1 MCAYNSNRC
10 PSVDEIFIHL
20 SSDHPQGIIEA
31 KIDGVAEAIAN
42 LTEKGVV
49 DPVIKT
55 TITLSESGFVS
66 ISDPIAVGEVK
77 QDSIKG
83 EG

>member
-1 MCAYNSNRC
+1 
-10 PSVDEIFIHL
+10 
-20 SSDHPQGIIEA
+20 
-31 KIDGVAEAIAN
+31 